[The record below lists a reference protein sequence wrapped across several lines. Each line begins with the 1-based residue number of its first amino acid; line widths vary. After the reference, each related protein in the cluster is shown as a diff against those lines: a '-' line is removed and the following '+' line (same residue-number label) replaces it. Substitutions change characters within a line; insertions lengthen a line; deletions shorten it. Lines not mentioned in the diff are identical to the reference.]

1 MSSNVARYRLEIL
14 TKLGVIQGYRTNID
28 ISKLGFRTIKA
39 DLFLNKYEERS
50 KIINYLKCNPYIVC
64 IMTSFG
70 YSHLELELNV
80 ENMYQF
86 HHIMQDLIDKFPE
99 VISNYRYFSILE
111 SHKLCWMPEE

>member
-1 MSSNVARYRLEIL
+1 VSSNVARYRLEIL

-50 KIINYLKCNPYIVC
+50 KIINYLKCNPYIVY

-70 YSHLELELNV
+70 YSNLELELNV
-80 ENMYQF
+80 GNMNHFY
-86 HHIMQDLIDKFPE
+86 HIMQGLIDKFPD
-99 VISNYRYFSILE
+99 VICNYRYFGILE
-111 SHKLCWMPEE
+111 SHKLCWLSED